1 MSETFA
7 RLTVAGRDE
16 GCRIDF
22 AADVRIR
29 EPDTEGSTAI
39 VSLEELAADKVLA
52 LFGRAAARDF
62 HDFSELRRHFSWEQL
77 FALATE
83 KDAGFSRERFLEAV
97 AAFDR
102 LDRDEFELSAA
113 DYRQL
118 RDEVHN
124 WPLQIGHRLP
134 SRAQRAPVRRSSAC
148 SRAPW
153 RLQPG
158 YEMLPEAVCECGVR
172 GEALLVAGTRST
184 VGRGP
189 RLGGPRGDGRR
200 QRRRGV
206 RPAHKVTARRG
217 GVRERCAGRSV
228 A

>member
-1 MSETFA
+1 VLSPLQRHILGVVGELPEASRFALAGGAALILRGTVERGTNDLDLFIGAREMAPGAILRVVEATETALAAAGMTVTRDAMSETFA

-62 HDFSELRRHFSWEQL
+62 QDVAELRRHFSWEEL

-102 LDRDEFELSAA
+102 LDRDEFELSAT

-118 RDEVHN
+118 RDEVHS
-124 WPLQIGHRLP
+124 WPLQIGHR
-134 SRAQRAPVRRSSAC
+134 
-148 SRAPW
+148 
-153 RLQPG
+153 
-158 YEMLPEAVCECGVR
+158 
-172 GEALLVAGTRST
+172 
-184 VGRGP
+184 RGP
-189 RLGGPRGDGRR
+189 RRGR
-200 QRRRGV
+200 
-206 RPAHKVTARRG
+206 
-217 GVRERCAGRSV
+217 
-228 A
+228 